1 MIVAGCT
8 ANVCLV
14 TDTDIYVANAG
25 DSRCIVVNKGKT
37 ENMSVDHK
45 PDDEIELK
53 RIKNAGGQ
61 VIDGRVNGNLNL
73 SRALGDHEYK
83 ITKNIKP

>member
-1 MIVAGCT
+1 
-8 ANVCLV
+8 VCLI
-14 TDTDIYVANAG
+14 TDSEIIVANAG
-25 DSRCIVVNKGKT
+25 DSRCIVVSKGKT

-45 PDDEIELK
+45 PDDELELK
-53 RIKNAGGQ
+53 RIRSAGGA

-83 ITKNIKP
+83 ASKNVKP